1 MAQWV
6 KEGALLESGGLI
18 LQKNSAENIFD
29 AKFSTFYITDEITR
43 GFLSEK
49 GNHCLFAVLFI
60 FF

>member
-6 KEGALLESGGLI
+6 KEDALLESGGLI

-29 AKFSTFYITDEITR
+29 TKFSTVYITDEITK

-49 GNHCLFAVLFI
+49 GNHRLFAVLFI